1 MNRNNIERSVSRIWK
16 KSCLEKV
23 VKACKAEGFDIITTS
38 DSIVI
43 GLIDRY
49 QLVLR
54 AIRGTSAWL
63 TRYDRKLFDENAV

>member
-1 MNRNNIERSVSRIWK
+1 MNHNRIERSVSRIWK
-16 KSCLEKV
+16 KSYLNKV
-23 VKACKAEGFDIITTS
+23 VKACKAEGFDVITTS

-43 GLIDRY
+43 GLIDSD
-49 QLVLR
+49 QIFLR